1 MESGPKPPD
10 WADQILEFFCGERHL
25 DEIQGDL
32 HEWFQYHVQKEGLQ
46 KARRGY
52 IFDVLRS
59 LRFHRLKSRQE
70 LISSL
75 NHSIMFSNYLK
86 TTWRLLFRNKVF
98 TLINIL

>member
-1 MESGPKPPD
+1 MESGPKQPD
-10 WADQILEFFCGERHL
+10 WADQILEFFCGKHHI

-32 HEWFQYHVQKEGLQ
+32 HEWFEYRVQNKGLK

-52 IFDVLRS
+52 LFDGLRS

-70 LISSL
+70 LHSSL

-86 TTWRLLFRNKVF
+86 TTW
-98 TLINIL
+98 